1 MSSSYALNCTKLI
14 SLTKQLSSY
23 ANQGNHEQA
32 LNLFRQMHSSFAL
45 PLDAHVF
52 SLALKSCA
60 AAFRPVLGGS
70 VHAHSVK
77 SNFLSNPFV
86 GCALLDMYGKCLS
99 VSHARKLFDEIPE
112 RNAVV
117 WNAMISHY
125 THCGKIQEAVEL
137 YEAMDVMPNES
148 SFNAIIKGLVGTED
162 GSYKAI
168 EFYRKMIDFRFKPNL
183 ITLLA
188 LVSACSAIGA
198 FRLIKEIHSYAFR
211 NLIEPHP
218 QLKSGLVEAYGRC
231 GCIVY
236 VKLVFGSMVDRDVV
250 AWSSLISAY
259 ALHGDAESAL
269 RTFQEME
276 SAKVTPD
283 DIAFLNVLKACS
295 HAGLA
300 DEALV
305 YFKTMQ
311 GDYGLRASRDHYSC
325 LVDVLSRVGR
335 FEEAYKV
342 IQAMPEKPTAKTWGA
357 LLGACR
363 NYGEVELAEIAAKE
377 LWKIEPENPANYVL
391 LGKIYMSVGR
401 QEEAERLRMEMKE
414 RGVKV
419 SPGSSWCLFKD

>member
-1 MSSSYALNCTKLI
+1 MSSSYASSCTKLI

-32 LNLFRQMHSSFAL
+32 LKLFLQMHSSFAL

-99 VSHARKLFDEIPE
+99 VSHARKLFDEIPQ

-125 THCGKIQEAVEL
+125 THCGKVKEAVEL

-162 GSYKAI
+162 GSYRAI
-168 EFYRKMIDFRFKPNL
+168 EFYRKMIEFRFKPNL

-231 GCIVY
+231 GSIVY
-236 VKLVFGSMVDRDVV
+236 VQLVFDSMDDRDVV

-269 RTFQEME
+269 KTFQEME
-276 SAKVTPD
+276 LAKVTPD

-305 YFKTMQ
+305 YFKRMQ
-311 GDYGLRASRDHYSC
+311 GDYGLRASKDHYSC

-363 NYGEVELAEIAAKE
+363 NYGEIELAEIAARE
-377 LWKIEPENPANYVL
+377 LLMVEPENPANYVL

-401 QEEAERLRMEMKE
+401 QEEAERLRLKMKE
-414 RGVKV
+414 SGVKV

>member
-1 MSSSYALNCTKLI
+1 MSSSHAVSFNKLI
-14 SLTKQLSSY
+14 SLTKQLSGY

-32 LNLFRQMHSSFAL
+32 LNLFRQMHSSL
-45 PLDAHVF
+45 SSSLDAHVF

-60 AAFRPVLGGS
+60 AAFRTVLGKS
-70 VHAHSVK
+70 VHAHAVK
-77 SNFLSNPFV
+77 SDLLSNPFV
-86 GCALLDMYGKCLS
+86 GCALIDMYGKCVS
-99 VSHARKLFDEIPE
+99 VPHARKVFDEIPQ

-125 THCGKIQEAVEL
+125 THCGKIHEAL
-137 YEAMDVMPNES
+137 DLFDSMDVLPNES
-148 SFNAIIKGLVGTED
+148 SFNAIIKGLVCTED

-168 EFYRKMIDFRFKPNL
+168 GFYRKMIEFGFKPNL

-188 LVSACSAIGA
+188 LVSACSTIGA
-198 FRLIKEIHSYAFR
+198 FRLVKEIHSYAFR

-231 GCIVY
+231 GSIVY
-236 VKLVFGSMVDRDVV
+236 VKSVFESMIDRDVV

-269 RTFQEME
+269 KTFQEME
-276 SAKVTPD
+276 SAKTQPD

-300 DEALV
+300 DEALL
-305 YFKTMQ
+305 YFKRMQ
-311 GDYGLRASRDHYSC
+311 NGYGWRASKDHYSC

-335 FEEAYKV
+335 LEEAYKV
-342 IQAMPEKPTAKTWGA
+342 IQEMPEKPTAKTWGA

-377 LWKIEPENPANYVL
+377 LLKIEPENPANYVL
-391 LGKIYMSVGR
+391 LGKIYLSVGR
-401 QEEAERLRMEMKE
+401 REEAEKLRIEMKH

-419 SPGSSWCLFKD
+419 SPGTSWC